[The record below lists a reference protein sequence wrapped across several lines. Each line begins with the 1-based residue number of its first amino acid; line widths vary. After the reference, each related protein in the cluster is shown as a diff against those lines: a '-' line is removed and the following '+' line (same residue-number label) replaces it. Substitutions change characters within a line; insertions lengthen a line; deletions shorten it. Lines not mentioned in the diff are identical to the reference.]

1 MKVKKLSNKKTV
13 FVSGVFNVVHPG
25 HLRLLRFAKEC
36 GDHLV
41 IGVLSDNMADNA
53 HVLESLRLENVLSNN
68 WVDEAL
74 IIDEPPSDFISRLQP
89 DVVVKGK
96 EHQSK
101 FNLEEEVL
109 KSYGGKL
116 LFGSGE
122 IVFSSLDLL
131 SKNFSELNTR
141 LNVPN
146 EYLSR
151 HNIKIEE
158 IIKILQSFKEIE
170 VCVVGD
176 LIIDEY
182 VTCEALGMS
191 QEEPTIAVTP
201 IDSSVFLGGAGIV
214 AAHASGLGAH
224 ATLLSLRGNDAKGEL
239 AEELLKEKGVNSN
252 FVIDENRLT
261 TFKQRFRSKGKSL
274 LKVNHLHQA
283 AMSRSLQQQLLENL
297 KPIIQKID
305 LLVFSDFNYGCLPQ
319 ELVDQIVS
327 IAKLNKVML
336 TADSQSSSQVGDI
349 SRFKGMDMK
358 TPTEREARISSKNH
372 EDGLVVLAE
381 NLRKQSQAK
390 SVLIKLGEEGLFINT
405 SNSKES
411 DVTDRINA
419 LNNAAKDVAGAG
431 DSLLITASLALSRGA
446 SIWEASYLGSLAA
459 AIQVGR
465 EGNIPLEIKELLSKL
480 S

>member
-1 MKVKKLSNKKTV
+1 MSNKKTV

-158 IIKILQSFKEIE
+158 
-170 VCVVGD
+170 D
-176 LIIDEY
+176 L
-182 VTCEALGMS
+182 
-191 QEEPTIAVTP
+191 
-201 IDSSVFLGGAGIV
+201 
-214 AAHASGLGAH
+214 
-224 ATLLSLRGNDAKGEL
+224 
-239 AEELLKEKGVNSN
+239 
-252 FVIDENRLT
+252 
-261 TFKQRFRSKGKSL
+261 
-274 LKVNHLHQA
+274 
-283 AMSRSLQQQLLENL
+283 
-297 KPIIQKID
+297 
-305 LLVFSDFNYGCLPQ
+305 
-319 ELVDQIVS
+319 
-327 IAKLNKVML
+327 
-336 TADSQSSSQVGDI
+336 
-349 SRFKGMDMK
+349 
-358 TPTEREARISSKNH
+358 
-372 EDGLVVLAE
+372 
-381 NLRKQSQAK
+381 
-390 SVLIKLGEEGLFINT
+390 
-405 SNSKES
+405 
-411 DVTDRINA
+411 
-419 LNNAAKDVAGAG
+419 
-431 DSLLITASLALSRGA
+431 
-446 SIWEASYLGSLAA
+446 
-459 AIQVGR
+459 
-465 EGNIPLEIKELLSKL
+465 
-480 S
+480 